1 MKILCAAIHFDDGE
15 IHFHTPKNIKTGF
28 VMCGHRH
35 HNCFASLAATVS
47 KEQFIEFNQNNVQGF
62 LTDTNEFVSRKDG
75 AIIAKLAGQCNDD
88 VEILFSEDLY

>member
-75 AIIAKLAGQCNDD
+75 AIIAKLAGQCKEN
-88 VEILFSEDLY
+88 VAKLHSEDLY